1 MKKLILS
8 FSIAALALTSAC
20 ASQPDKIMATPTSTT
35 QYDRMSCRSLGA
47 EQTRI
52 VTSVNLLTATQKQ
65 KADNDAGIM
74 GVGMILFWPA
84 LFFLNGDS
92 ANAPQLAVAKGQY
105 DAIMSVRTTK
115 GCA

>member
-1 MKKLILS
+1 MKKVVMS
-8 FSIAALALTSAC
+8 AVALAMLSAC

-35 QYDRMSCRSLGA
+35 QYDRMNCRSLGA

-52 VTSVNLLTATQKQ
+52 VSSVNLLTANQKG
-65 KADNDAGIM
+65 KADNDAALM

-105 DAIMSVRTTK
+105 DAIMDVRAAK